1 MAWFSKGP
9 KDREA
14 AERQRAAAT
23 AARERLDKWEAA
35 LARGGLPDFVQARLS
50 EAAERR
56 APWLSTMTAAEL
68 LLVRSHGA
76 RPLATVFGT
85 CWFQFGASWTR
96 GHAAGWRTALERLVE
111 EARACGANAVV
122 DVKLRTSAA
131 EADSMD
137 YSLVGTAIRF
147 DKLPPSPDPVVAT
160 TPALEF
166 VRLLEAGVVP
176 TGIAVGAHYEWLTDN
191 SYSGLAGNVFTG
203 NQPLNT
209 LGQFWEGVRRRAHA
223 ELRLDAARQGTGVL
237 AHTHFGQIL
246 KREVEKQPDQYLGR
260 HIVVGTVVHT
270 RAGDRVPH
278 GIEPVVDMVDE
289 ASPLIRTKAGGGM
302 NYMNDE
308 EEGAI

>member
-1 MAWFSKGP
+1 MGWFSKGP

-14 AERQRAAAT
+14 EERKRAAAE
-23 AARERLDKWEAA
+23 AARQRLGKWDAA
-35 LARGGLPDFVQARLS
+35 LATGDLPDFVRQRLQD
-50 EAAERR
+50 AAERR
-56 APWLSTMTAAEL
+56 TPWLSTMTAAEL
-68 LLVRSHGA
+68 LIVRSHGA
-76 RPLATVFGT
+76 RPIATVCGT
-85 CWFQFGASWTR
+85 CWFQFGASWTK
-96 GHAAGWRTALERLVE
+96 GHATGWRTALERLID

-137 YSLVGTAIRF
+137 YSLVGTAVRF
-147 DKLPPSPDPVVAT
+147 DALPPSPDPVVAT

-166 VRLLEAGVVP
+166 VRLLEAGVTP

-191 SYSGLAGNVFTG
+191 TYGGLAGNVFMG

-209 LGQFWEGVRRRAHA
+209 LGGFWEGVRRRAHA
-223 ELRLDAARQGTGVL
+223 ELRADAARQGTGVL

-246 KREVEKQPDQYLGR
+246 KREVEKQPDRYLGR

-270 RAGDRVPH
+270 RRGERVPH
-278 GIEPVVDMVDE
+278 GIETVVDMRDD
-289 ASPLIRTKAGGGM
+289 ASPLIRAKPGPGM

>member
-14 AERQRAAAT
+14 AERQRAAVA
-23 AARERLDKWEAA
+23 AARERGTKWEAA
-35 LARGGLPDFVQARLS
+35 LAQGALPDFVQQRLS
-50 EAAERR
+50 DAAERR
-56 APWLSTMTAAEL
+56 TPWLSTMSAAEL
-68 LLVRSHGA
+68 LIVRSHGA
-76 RPLATVFGT
+76 RPIATVCGT
-85 CWFQFGASWTR
+85 CWFQFGSSWTK
-96 GHAAGWRTALERLVE
+96 GHATGWRTALERLAD

-131 EADSMD
+131 EGDSMD
-137 YSLVGTAIRF
+137 YSLIGTAVRF
-147 DKLPPSPDPVVAT
+147 DSLPPSADPVVAT

-176 TGIAVGAHYEWLTDN
+176 TGIAIGAHYEWLTDTFGGM
-191 SYSGLAGNVFTG
+191 SGYAFSG

-209 LGQFWEGVRRRAHA
+209 LGHFWESIRRRAHM
-223 ELRLDAARQGTGVL
+223 ELRADAARQGTGVL
-237 AHTHFGQIL
+237 AHTHFGQII
-246 KREVEKQPDQYLGR
+246 KREIEKQPDQYLGR

-270 RAGDRVPH
+270 RPGERVPH
-278 GIEPVVDMVDE
+278 DIESVVDMLDD
-289 ASPLIRTKAGGGM
+289 ASPLIRAKAGPAM